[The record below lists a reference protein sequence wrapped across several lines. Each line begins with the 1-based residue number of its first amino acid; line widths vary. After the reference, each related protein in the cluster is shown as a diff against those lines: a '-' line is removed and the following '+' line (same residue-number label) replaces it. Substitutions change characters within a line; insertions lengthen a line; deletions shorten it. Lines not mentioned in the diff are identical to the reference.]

1 MRGDLEIPCRHDE
14 RRTLAFAYIP
24 YLSFYGRFFWRGRDL
39 IKSPEFFF
47 FFFFFQLDQR
57 WKNVEPV
64 SISDDAFPFFLSNGK
79 SLGYFGAL
87 QQRFREIL
95 SRSLC
100 VSLSHYRFEG
110 DEYY

>member
-1 MRGDLEIPCRHDE
+1 MTRDAPLRSFTSLIFLSREDSSGGEGIL
-14 RRTLAFAYIP
+14 LSL
-24 YLSFYGRFFWRGRDL
+24 LSF
-39 IKSPEFFF
+39 SFFF
-47 FFFFFQLDQR
+47 SLLLQLDQR

-64 SISDDAFPFFLSNGK
+64 SISDDAFPFFPSNGK

-100 VSLSHYRFEG
+100 VSVSHYRFEG